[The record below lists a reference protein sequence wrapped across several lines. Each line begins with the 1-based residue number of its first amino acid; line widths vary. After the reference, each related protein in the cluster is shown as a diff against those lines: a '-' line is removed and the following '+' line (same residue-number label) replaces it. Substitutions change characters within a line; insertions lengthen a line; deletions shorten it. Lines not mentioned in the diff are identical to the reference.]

1 MRISIEELLSG
12 VDCECGMRHVCP
24 IRHVFIGEG
33 AAEKLFGE
41 TEGYERVLAVADENT
56 YNAARP
62 YLSDD
67 FLKKAVFRI
76 FSGAKVL
83 IPNEEAVDTVTED
96 AEEADLLVAIGS
108 GVIQDLCKY
117 VSFQKKIP
125 YLVLAT
131 APSMDG
137 YASDGAAMIL
147 GGMKVTVKAALPLA
161 IIGDTRILCTA
172 PMDMIRSGYGDIIG
186 KYSALNDWRLSALIT
201 GEYYCD
207 HIYEITGQMIR
218 KTEAAA
224 EALLQR
230 DRVSIGILMEA
241 LVIVGI
247 MMSFAGTSRP
257 ASGSEHHISHFFEI
271 TGILEKSTYFPHGID
286 VGFSTVVTAQVRRRL
301 LSLDRPV
308 IREFDETR
316 WAQELARVYGTVAPG
331 VARLQRECGWHWNRK
346 LKESYLRNWGPVRQI
361 LKEMPTD
368 EEIRQKIEKV
378 GFRLEDFVSMYGPE
392 KISDA
397 VLYGMELK
405 DRFTCLRLYND
416 LEMPE

>member
-1 MRISIEELLSG
+1 MRITIEELLSG
-12 VDCECGMRHVCP
+12 IDCECGKRHSCP
-24 IRHVFIGEG
+24 VRHVFIGEG
-33 AAEKLFGE
+33 AANRLFSE
-41 TEGYERVLAVADENT
+41 TAGFERVLAVADENT

-67 FLKKAVFRI
+67 FLGKAMFRI
-76 FSGAKVL
+76 FPGTSVL
-83 IPNEEAVDTVTED
+83 IPNEEAIETVTED
-96 AEEADLLVAIGS
+96 AEDADLLVAIGS

-125 YLVLAT
+125 YIVLAT

-161 IIGDTRILCTA
+161 IIGDTGILSTA

-186 KYSALNDWRLSALIT
+186 KYSALNDWRLSTFLT
-201 GEYYCD
+201 GEYYCGFIHD
-207 HIYEITGQMIR
+207 LTYQMIR

-224 EALLQR
+224 EGLLR
-230 DRVSIGILMEA
+230 KDKESIGILMEA
-241 LVIVGI
+241 LIVVGI
-247 MMSFAGTSRP
+247 MMSYAGTSRP
-257 ASGSEHHISHFFEI
+257 ASGSEHHLSHFFEI
-271 TGILEKSTYFPHGID
+271 TGILDNTPYLAHGID
-286 VGFSTVVTAQVRRRL
+286 VGFSAIVTAQVRERL

-308 IREFDETR
+308 IRMFDEAY
-316 WAQELARVYGTVAPG
+316 WEKELARVYGNVAPG
-331 VARLQRECGWHWNRK
+331 VENLQRECGWHWNER
-346 LKESYLRNWGPVRQI
+346 LKGSYQRNWGPIRQI
-361 LKEMPTD
+361 LKEMPSD
-368 EEIRQKIEKV
+368 AVIREKIEKI
-378 GFRLEDFVSMYGPE
+378 GLKTEDFVAMYGQR

-416 LEMPE
+416 LEAQG